1 MPWKADLGRMVIQ
14 FDGDAIDII
23 RSELVSLERVKKDLS
38 VTSCLL
44 GLGEVVL
51 EKQAVG
57 KDNIYF

>member
-1 MPWKADLGRMVIQ
+1 MVIQ

-38 VTSCLL
+38 VISCLL